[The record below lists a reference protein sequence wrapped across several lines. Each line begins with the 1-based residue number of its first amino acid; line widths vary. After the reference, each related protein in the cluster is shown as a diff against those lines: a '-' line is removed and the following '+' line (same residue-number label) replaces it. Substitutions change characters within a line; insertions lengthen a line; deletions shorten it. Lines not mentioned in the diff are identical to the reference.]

1 MIRQAS
7 AKVQQLIEPVVE
19 GLGYECVGIEFISQ
33 GKNSVLRIY
42 IDTADGVV
50 VEDCEKVS
58 RQVSS
63 VLDVEDPISGHYRL
77 EVSSPGLDRPLFKE
91 AHFTRFQGSVVKLKL
106 AVPVLGRRNFTG
118 TLVEKQGDLV
128 IVEVDGEEFEIPF
141 DDIDQA
147 RLVPQF

>member
-7 AKVQQLIEPVVE
+7 TKVQKLIEPIVD
-19 GLGYECVGIEFISQ
+19 GLGYECFGIEFISQ

-42 IDTADGVV
+42 IDSADGVLV
-50 VEDCEKVS
+50 DDCEKVS

-63 VLDVEDPISGHYRL
+63 VLDVEDPISGHYTL
-77 EVSSPGLDRPLFKE
+77 EVSSPGLDRPLFKAE
-91 AHFTRFQGSVVKLKL
+91 HFKRFQGSVVKLKL
-106 AVPVLGRRNFTG
+106 AVSVLGRRNFTG
-118 TLVEKQGDLV
+118 TLVEGANDLV
-128 IVEVDGEEFEIPF
+128 VVEVDGEEFEIPF

>member
-1 MIRQAS
+1 M
-7 AKVQQLIEPVVE
+7 E
-19 GLGYECVGIEFISQ
+19 GLGYECFGIEFISQ

-42 IDTADGVV
+42 IDTPDGVT

-63 VLDVEDPISGHYRL
+63 VLDVEDPIAGHYAL

-91 AHFTRFQGSVVKLKL
+91 EHFKRFQGSMVRLKL
-106 AVPVLGRRNFTG
+106 AAPVLGRRKFTG
-118 TLVEKQGDLV
+118 TLVEKQGELV

-141 DDIDQA
+141 DDIEQA